1 MSSLL
6 YILIAILILGVLII
20 VHELG
25 HYTVGKLLKFRITE
39 FGIGFGPKLFSW
51 GKKET
56 KYSVRALPLGGFVAF
71 AGEDEDA
78 PDDPRAM
85 NNMPWYKRLLV
96 LFAGAGFN
104 IIFALLTC
112 FIVICI
118 MGKQLP
124 APVISSVAE
133 DAPVQQQALQ
143 QGDIV
148 TAVNGV
154 SVGSYDEFK
163 AQLDKWAEEGQLDLT
178 LTVDRNGQSVQVPA
192 LLYESTDEEGNTA
205 IKLGVTITYN
215 TVPIP
220 VGEAIGE
227 TFSTSWELTK
237 EMFRFLGR
245 LFTGNASIQ
254 DVSGPIS
261 TIGIMSDTIS
271 VGVES
276 AGAQGAL
283 LMILQLC
290 WLIGLNLAIFNLLP
304 IPALDGG
311 RRVFVIIE
319 AIRRKPINRELEAK
333 IHAIGFMVLIGLVIV
348 LEIARAIIL

>member
-1 MSSLL
+1 MSFL

-56 KYSVRALPLGGFVAF
+56 KYSIRALPLGGFVAF

-112 FIVICI
+112 FIVICM

-143 QGDIV
+143 RGDIV
-148 TAVNGV
+148 TAVDGV
-154 SVGSYDEFK
+154 DVGSYNEFK
-163 AQLDKWAEEGQLDLT
+163 AQLDKHVAAEQTSVT
-178 LTVDRNGQSVQVPA
+178 LTVSRDGQSVQVPA
-192 LLYESTDEEGNTA
+192 VLYESTDEAGNKVF
-205 IKLGVTITYN
+205 KLGVTITYN

-220 VGEAIGE
+220 VGEAAKE

-261 TIGIMSDTIS
+261 TIGIMSDQIS
-271 VGVES
+271 IGVDS
-276 AGAQGAL
+276 AGAQGAF

-290 WLIGLNLAIFNLLP
+290 WIIGMNLAIFNLLP

-311 RRVFVIIE
+311 RMVFVIIE

-333 IHAIGFMVLIGLVIV
+333 IHAIGFMLLIGLVIV
-348 LEIARAIIL
+348 LEIARAILL

>member
-1 MSSLL
+1 MSFL

-56 KYSVRALPLGGFVAF
+56 KYSIRALPLGGFVAF

-112 FIVICI
+112 FIVICM

-143 QGDIV
+143 RGDIV
-148 TAVNGV
+148 TAVDGV
-154 SVGSYDEFK
+154 DVGSYNEFK
-163 AQLDKWAEEGQLDLT
+163 AQLDKHVAAEQTSVT
-178 LTVDRNGQSVQVPA
+178 LTVSRDGQSVQVPA
-192 LLYESTDEEGNTA
+192 VLYESTDEAGNKVF
-205 IKLGVTITYN
+205 KLGVTITYN

-220 VGEAIGE
+220 VGEAAKE

-261 TIGIMSDTIS
+261 TIGIMSDQIS
-271 VGVES
+271 MGVDS
-276 AGAQGAL
+276 AGAQGAF

-290 WLIGLNLAIFNLLP
+290 WIIGMNLAIFNLLP

-311 RRVFVIIE
+311 RMVFVIIE

-333 IHAIGFMVLIGLVIV
+333 IHAIGFMLLIGLVIV
-348 LEIARAIIL
+348 LEIARAILL

>member
-1 MSSLL
+1 MSFL

-25 HYTVGKLLKFRITE
+25 HYTVGKLLKFRITD

-56 KYSVRALPLGGFVAF
+56 KYSIRALPLGGFVAF

-112 FIVICI
+112 FIVICM

-143 QGDIV
+143 RGDIV
-148 TAVNGV
+148 TAVDGV
-154 SVGSYDEFK
+154 DVGSYNEFK
-163 AQLDKWAEEGQLDLT
+163 AQLDKHVAAEQTSVT
-178 LTVDRNGQSVQVPA
+178 LTVSRDGQSVQVPA
-192 LLYESTDEEGNTA
+192 VLYESTDEAGNKVF
-205 IKLGVTITYN
+205 KLGVTITYN

-220 VGEAIGE
+220 VGEAAKE

-261 TIGIMSDTIS
+261 TIGIMSDQIS
-271 VGVES
+271 IGVDS
-276 AGAQGAL
+276 AGAQGAF

-290 WLIGLNLAIFNLLP
+290 WIIGMNLAIFNLLP

-311 RRVFVIIE
+311 RMVFVIIE

-333 IHAIGFMVLIGLVIV
+333 IHAIGFMLLIGLVIV
-348 LEIARAIIL
+348 LEIARAILL

>member
-1 MSSLL
+1 MSFL

-56 KYSVRALPLGGFVAF
+56 KYSIRALPLGGFVAF

-112 FIVICI
+112 FIVICM

-143 QGDIV
+143 RGDIV
-148 TAVNGV
+148 TAVDGV
-154 SVGSYDEFK
+154 DVGSYNEFK
-163 AQLDKWAEEGQLDLT
+163 AQLDKHVAAEQTSVT
-178 LTVDRNGQSVQVPA
+178 LTVSRDGQSVQVPA
-192 LLYESTDEEGNTA
+192 VLYESTDEAGNKVF
-205 IKLGVTITYN
+205 KLGVTITYN
-215 TVPIP
+215 TVPRP
-220 VGEAIGE
+220 VGEAAKE

-261 TIGIMSDTIS
+261 TIGIMSDQIS
-271 VGVES
+271 IGVDS
-276 AGAQGAL
+276 AGAQGAF

-290 WLIGLNLAIFNLLP
+290 WIIGMNLAIFNLLP

-311 RRVFVIIE
+311 RMVFVIIE

-333 IHAIGFMVLIGLVIV
+333 IHAIGFMLLIGLVIV
-348 LEIARAIIL
+348 LEIARAILL

>member
-1 MSSLL
+1 MSFL

-20 VHELG
+20 EHELG

-56 KYSVRALPLGGFVAF
+56 KYSIRALPLGGFVAF

-112 FIVICI
+112 FIVICM

-143 QGDIV
+143 RGDIV
-148 TAVNGV
+148 TAVDGV
-154 SVGSYDEFK
+154 DVGSYNEFK
-163 AQLDKWAEEGQLDLT
+163 AQLDKHVAAEQTSVT
-178 LTVDRNGQSVQVPA
+178 LTVSRDGQSVQVPA
-192 LLYESTDEEGNTA
+192 VLYESTDEAGNKVF
-205 IKLGVTITYN
+205 KLGVTITYN

-220 VGEAIGE
+220 VGEAAKE

-261 TIGIMSDTIS
+261 TIGIMSDQIS
-271 VGVES
+271 IGVDS
-276 AGAQGAL
+276 AGAQGAF

-290 WLIGLNLAIFNLLP
+290 WIIGMNLAIFNLLP

-311 RRVFVIIE
+311 RMVFVIIE

-333 IHAIGFMVLIGLVIV
+333 IHAIGFMLLIGLVIV
-348 LEIARAIIL
+348 LEIARAILL

>member
-1 MSSLL
+1 MSFL

-25 HYTVGKLLKFRITE
+25 HYTVGILLKFRITE

-56 KYSVRALPLGGFVAF
+56 KYSIRALPLGGFVAF

-112 FIVICI
+112 FIVICM

-143 QGDIV
+143 RGDIV
-148 TAVNGV
+148 TAVAGV
-154 SVGSYDEFK
+154 DVGSYNEFK
-163 AQLDKWAEEGQLDLT
+163 AQLDKHVAAEQTSVT
-178 LTVDRNGQSVQVPA
+178 LTVSRDGQSVQVPA
-192 LLYESTDEEGNTA
+192 VLYESTDEAGNKVF
-205 IKLGVTITYN
+205 KLGVTITYN

-220 VGEAIGE
+220 VGEAAKE

-261 TIGIMSDTIS
+261 TIGIMSDQIS
-271 VGVES
+271 IGVDS
-276 AGAQGAL
+276 AGAQGAF

-290 WLIGLNLAIFNLLP
+290 WIIGMNLAIFNLLP

-311 RRVFVIIE
+311 RMVFVIIE

-333 IHAIGFMVLIGLVIV
+333 IHAIGFMLLIGLVIV
-348 LEIARAIIL
+348 LEIARAILL

>member
-1 MSSLL
+1 MSFL

-56 KYSVRALPLGGFVAF
+56 KYSIRALPLGGFVAF

-112 FIVICI
+112 FIVICM

-143 QGDIV
+143 RGDIV
-148 TAVNGV
+148 TAVDGV
-154 SVGSYDEFK
+154 DVGSYNEFK
-163 AQLDKWAEEGQLDLT
+163 AQLDKHVAAEQTSVT
-178 LTVDRNGQSVQVPA
+178 LTVSRDGQSVQVPA
-192 LLYESTDEEGNTA
+192 VLYESTDEAGNKVF
-205 IKLGVTITYN
+205 KLGVTITYN

-220 VGEAIGE
+220 VGEAAKE

-261 TIGIMSDTIS
+261 TIGIMSDQIS
-271 VGVES
+271 IGVDS
-276 AGAQGAL
+276 AGAQGAF
-283 LMILQLC
+283 LMILQLG
-290 WLIGLNLAIFNLLP
+290 WIIGMNLAIFNLLP

-311 RRVFVIIE
+311 RMVFVIIE

-333 IHAIGFMVLIGLVIV
+333 IHAIGFMLLIGLVIV
-348 LEIARAIIL
+348 LEIARAILL

>member
-1 MSSLL
+1 MSFL

-56 KYSVRALPLGGFVAF
+56 KYSIRALPLGGFVAF

-96 LFAGAGFN
+96 LFEGAGFN

-112 FIVICI
+112 FIVICM

-143 QGDIV
+143 RGDIV
-148 TAVNGV
+148 TAVDGV
-154 SVGSYDEFK
+154 DVGSYNEFK
-163 AQLDKWAEEGQLDLT
+163 AQLDKHVAAEQTSVT
-178 LTVDRNGQSVQVPA
+178 LTVSRDGQSVQVPA
-192 LLYESTDEEGNTA
+192 VLYESTDEAGNKVF
-205 IKLGVTITYN
+205 KLGVTITYN

-220 VGEAIGE
+220 VGEAAKE

-261 TIGIMSDTIS
+261 TIGIMSDQIS
-271 VGVES
+271 IGVDS
-276 AGAQGAL
+276 AGAQGAF

-290 WLIGLNLAIFNLLP
+290 WIIGMNLAIFNLLP

-311 RRVFVIIE
+311 RMVFVIIE

-333 IHAIGFMVLIGLVIV
+333 IHAIGFMLLIGLVIV
-348 LEIARAIIL
+348 LEIARAILL

>member
-1 MSSLL
+1 
-6 YILIAILILGVLII
+6 
-20 VHELG
+20 
-25 HYTVGKLLKFRITE
+25 
-39 FGIGFGPKLFSW
+39 
-51 GKKET
+51 
-56 KYSVRALPLGGFVAF
+56 
-71 AGEDEDA
+71 
-78 PDDPRAM
+78 M
-85 NNMPWYKRLLV
+85 NNMPWYKRLPV

-311 RRVFVIIE
+311 RMVFVIIE

>member
-1 MSSLL
+1 MSFL

-56 KYSVRALPLGGFVAF
+56 KYSIRALPLGGFVAF

-112 FIVICI
+112 FIVICM

-143 QGDIV
+143 RGDIV
-148 TAVNGV
+148 TAVDGV
-154 SVGSYDEFK
+154 DVGSYNEFK
-163 AQLDKWAEEGQLDLT
+163 AQLDKHVAAEQTSVT
-178 LTVDRNGQSVQVPA
+178 LTVSRDGQSVQVPA
-192 LLYESTDEEGNTA
+192 VLYESTDEAG
-205 IKLGVTITYN
+205 K
-215 TVPIP
+215 
-220 VGEAIGE
+220 E

-261 TIGIMSDTIS
+261 TIGIMSDQIS
-271 VGVES
+271 IGVDS
-276 AGAQGAL
+276 AGAQGAF

-290 WLIGLNLAIFNLLP
+290 WIIGMNLAIFNLLP
-304 IPALDGG
+304 ITALDGG
-311 RRVFVIIE
+311 RMVFVIIE

-333 IHAIGFMVLIGLVIV
+333 IHAIGFMLLIGLVIV
-348 LEIARAIIL
+348 LEIARAILL

>member
-1 MSSLL
+1 MSLL

-25 HYTVGKLLKFRITE
+25 HYTVGKLLKFRIME

-112 FIVICI
+112 FIAICI
-118 MGKQLP
+118 IGKQLP

-133 DAPVQQQALQ
+133 DAPAQQQALQ
-143 QGDIV
+143 KGDIV
-148 TAVNGV
+148 TAVNGIQ
-154 SVGSYDEFK
+154 VGSYDEFK
-163 AQLDKWAEEGQLDLT
+163 AQLDKLAEAKEMDIV
-178 LTVDRNGQSVQVPA
+178 LTVDRDGQSVQVPA
-192 LLYESTDEEGNTA
+192 ELYESEDEAGNKVL
-205 IKLGVTITYN
+205 KLGITITYN

-220 VGEAIGE
+220 VGEAVKA
-227 TFSTSWELTK
+227 TFSTSWDLTK
-237 EMFRFLGR
+237 EMFAFLGR

-261 TIGIMSDTIS
+261 TIGIMSDQIS
-271 VGVES
+271 IGVES
-276 AGAQGAL
+276 AGSQGAI
-283 LMILQLC
+283 LMILQLF
-290 WLIGLNLAIFNLLP
+290 WIIGINLAIFNLLP

-311 RRVFVIIE
+311 RMVFVIIE
-319 AIRRKPINRELEAK
+319 AIRRKPIKRELEAK
-333 IHAIGFMVLIGLVIV
+333 IHAIGFMLLIGLVIV

>member
-1 MSSLL
+1 MSFL

-56 KYSVRALPLGGFVAF
+56 KYSIRALPLGGFVAF

-112 FIVICI
+112 FIVICM

-143 QGDIV
+143 RGDIV
-148 TAVNGV
+148 TAVDGV
-154 SVGSYDEFK
+154 DVGSYNEFK
-163 AQLDKWAEEGQLDLT
+163 AQLDKHVAAAQTSVT
-178 LTVDRNGQSVQVPA
+178 LTVSRDGQSVQVPA
-192 LLYESTDEEGNTA
+192 VLYESTDEAGNKVF
-205 IKLGVTITYN
+205 KLGVTITYN

-220 VGEAIGE
+220 VGEAAKE

-261 TIGIMSDTIS
+261 TIGIMSDQIS
-271 VGVES
+271 IGVDS
-276 AGAQGAL
+276 AGAQGAF

-290 WLIGLNLAIFNLLP
+290 WIIGMNLAIFNLLP

-311 RRVFVIIE
+311 RMVFVIIE

-333 IHAIGFMVLIGLVIV
+333 IHAIGFMLLIGLVIV
-348 LEIARAIIL
+348 LEIARAILL

>member
-1 MSSLL
+1 MSFL
-6 YILIAILILGVLII
+6 YILIAILILGVIII

-56 KYSVRALPLGGFVAF
+56 KYSIRALPLGGFVAF

-112 FIVICI
+112 FIVICM

-143 QGDIV
+143 RGDLV
-148 TAVNGV
+148 TAVDGV
-154 SVGSYDEFK
+154 DVGSYNEVK
-163 AQLDKWAEEGQLDLT
+163 AQLDKHVAAEQTSVT
-178 LTVDRNGQSVQVPA
+178 LTVSRDGQSVQVPA
-192 LLYESTDEEGNTA
+192 VLYESTDEAGNKVF
-205 IKLGVTITYN
+205 KLGVTITYN

-220 VGEAIGE
+220 VGEAAKE

-261 TIGIMSDTIS
+261 TIGIMSDQIS
-271 VGVES
+271 IGVDS
-276 AGAQGAL
+276 AGAQGAF

-290 WLIGLNLAIFNLLP
+290 WIIGMNLAIFNLLP

-311 RRVFVIIE
+311 RMVFVIIE

-333 IHAIGFMVLIGLVIV
+333 IHAIGFMLLIGLVIV
-348 LEIARAIIL
+348 LEIARAILL

>member
-1 MSSLL
+1 MSFL

-56 KYSVRALPLGGFVAF
+56 KYSIRALPLGGFVAF

-112 FIVICI
+112 FIVICM

-143 QGDIV
+143 RGDIV
-148 TAVNGV
+148 TAVDGV
-154 SVGSYDEFK
+154 DVGSYNEFK
-163 AQLDKWAEEGQLDLT
+163 AQLDKHVAAEQTSVT
-178 LTVDRNGQSVQVPA
+178 LTVSRDGQSVQVPA
-192 LLYESTDEEGNTA
+192 VLYESTDEAGNKVF
-205 IKLGVTITYN
+205 KLGVTITYN

-220 VGEAIGE
+220 VGEAAKE

-261 TIGIMSDTIS
+261 TIGIMSDQIS
-271 VGVES
+271 IGVDS
-276 AGAQGAL
+276 AGAQGAF

-290 WLIGLNLAIFNLLP
+290 WIIGMNLAIFNLLP

-311 RRVFVIIE
+311 RMVFVIIE

-333 IHAIGFMVLIGLVIV
+333 IHAIGFMLLIV
-348 LEIARAIIL
+348 LEIARAILL

>member
-1 MSSLL
+1 MSFL

-56 KYSVRALPLGGFVAF
+56 KYSIRALPLGGFVAF

-112 FIVICI
+112 FIVICM

-133 DAPVQQQALQ
+133 DAPVQQLALQ
-143 QGDIV
+143 RGDIV
-148 TAVNGV
+148 TAVDGV
-154 SVGSYDEFK
+154 SVGSYNEFK
-163 AQLDKWAEEGQLDLT
+163 AQLDKHVAAKQTSVT
-178 LTVDRNGQSVQVPA
+178 LTVSRDGQSVQVPA
-192 LLYESTDEEGNTA
+192 VLYESTDEAGNKVF
-205 IKLGVTITYN
+205 KLGVTITYN

-220 VGEAIGE
+220 VGEAAKE

-261 TIGIMSDTIS
+261 TIGIMSDQIS
-271 VGVES
+271 IGVDS
-276 AGAQGAL
+276 AGAQGAF

-290 WLIGLNLAIFNLLP
+290 WIIGMNLAIFNLLP

-311 RRVFVIIE
+311 RMVFVIIE

-333 IHAIGFMVLIGLVIV
+333 IHAIGFMLLIGLVIV
-348 LEIARAIIL
+348 LEIARAILL

>member
-1 MSSLL
+1 MSFL

-56 KYSVRALPLGGFVAF
+56 KYSIRALPLGGFVAF

-112 FIVICI
+112 FIVICM

-143 QGDIV
+143 RGDIV
-148 TAVNGV
+148 TAVDGV
-154 SVGSYDEFK
+154 DVGSYNEFK
-163 AQLDKWAEEGQLDLT
+163 AQLDKHVAAEQTSVT
-178 LTVDRNGQSVQVPA
+178 LTVSRDGQSVQVPA
-192 LLYESTDEEGNTA
+192 VLYESTDEAGNKVF
-205 IKLGVTITYN
+205 KLGVTITYN

-220 VGEAIGE
+220 VGEAAKE

-261 TIGIMSDTIS
+261 TIGIMSDQIS
-271 VGVES
+271 IGVDS
-276 AGAQGAL
+276 AGAQGAF

-290 WLIGLNLAIFNLLP
+290 WIIGMNLAIFNLLP

-311 RRVFVIIE
+311 RMVFVIIE
-319 AIRRKPINRELEAK
+319 VIRRKPINRELEAK
-333 IHAIGFMVLIGLVIV
+333 IHAIGFMLLIGLVIV
-348 LEIARAIIL
+348 LEIARAILL

>member
-1 MSSLL
+1 MSFL

-56 KYSVRALPLGGFVAF
+56 KYSIRALPLGGFVAF

-112 FIVICI
+112 FIVICM

-133 DAPVQQQALQ
+133 DAPVQQLALQ
-143 QGDIV
+143 RGDIV
-148 TAVNGV
+148 TAVDGV
-154 SVGSYDEFK
+154 DVGSYNEFK
-163 AQLDKWAEEGQLDLT
+163 AQLDKHVAAEQTSVT
-178 LTVDRNGQSVQVPA
+178 LTVSRDGQSVQVPA
-192 LLYESTDEEGNTA
+192 VLYESTDEAGNKVF
-205 IKLGVTITYN
+205 KLGVTITYN

-220 VGEAIGE
+220 VGEAAKE

-261 TIGIMSDTIS
+261 TIGIMSDQIS
-271 VGVES
+271 IGVDS
-276 AGAQGAL
+276 AGAQGAF

-290 WLIGLNLAIFNLLP
+290 WIIGMNLAIFNLLP

-311 RRVFVIIE
+311 RMVFVIIE

-333 IHAIGFMVLIGLVIV
+333 IHAIGFMLLIGLVIV
-348 LEIARAIIL
+348 LEIARAILL

>member
-1 MSSLL
+1 M
-6 YILIAILILGVLII
+6 
-20 VHELG
+20 
-25 HYTVGKLLKFRITE
+25 
-39 FGIGFGPKLFSW
+39 
-51 GKKET
+51 
-56 KYSVRALPLGGFVAF
+56 
-71 AGEDEDA
+71 
-78 PDDPRAM
+78 
-85 NNMPWYKRLLV
+85 YKRQ
-96 LFAGAGFN
+96 GFN

-112 FIVICI
+112 FIVICM

-143 QGDIV
+143 RGDIV
-148 TAVNGV
+148 TAVDGV
-154 SVGSYDEFK
+154 DVGSYNEFK
-163 AQLDKWAEEGQLDLT
+163 AQLDKHVAAEQTSVT
-178 LTVDRNGQSVQVPA
+178 LTVSRDGQSVQVPA
-192 LLYESTDEEGNTA
+192 VLYESTDEAGNKVF
-205 IKLGVTITYN
+205 KLGVTITYN

-220 VGEAIGE
+220 VGEAAKE

-261 TIGIMSDTIS
+261 TIGIMSDQIS
-271 VGVES
+271 IGVDS
-276 AGAQGAL
+276 AGAQGAF

-290 WLIGLNLAIFNLLP
+290 WIIGMNLAIFNLLP

-311 RRVFVIIE
+311 RMVFVIIE

-333 IHAIGFMVLIGLVIV
+333 IHAIGFMLLIGLVIV
-348 LEIARAIIL
+348 LEIARAILL

>member
-1 MSSLL
+1 MSFL

-56 KYSVRALPLGGFVAF
+56 KYSIRALPLGGFVAF

-112 FIVICI
+112 FIVICM

-143 QGDIV
+143 RGDIV
-148 TAVNGV
+148 TAVDGV
-154 SVGSYDEFK
+154 SVGSYNEFK
-163 AQLDKWAEEGQLDLT
+163 AQLDKHVAAKQTSVT
-178 LTVDRNGQSVQVPA
+178 LTVSRDGQSVQVPA
-192 LLYESTDEEGNTA
+192 VLYESTDEAGNKVF
-205 IKLGVTITYN
+205 KLGVTITYN

-220 VGEAIGE
+220 VGEAAKE

-261 TIGIMSDTIS
+261 TIGIMSDQIS
-271 VGVES
+271 IGVDS
-276 AGAQGAL
+276 AGAQGAF

-290 WLIGLNLAIFNLLP
+290 WIIGMNLAIFNLLP

-311 RRVFVIIE
+311 RMVFVIIE

-333 IHAIGFMVLIGLVIV
+333 IHAIGFMLLIGLVIV
-348 LEIARAIIL
+348 LEIARAILL

>member
-1 MSSLL
+1 MSFL

-56 KYSVRALPLGGFVAF
+56 KYSIRALPLGGFVAF
-71 AGEDEDA
+71 AGEDEDS

-112 FIVICI
+112 FIVICM

-143 QGDIV
+143 RGDIV
-148 TAVNGV
+148 TAVDGV
-154 SVGSYDEFK
+154 DVGSYNEFK
-163 AQLDKWAEEGQLDLT
+163 AQLDKHVAAEQTSVT
-178 LTVDRNGQSVQVPA
+178 LTVSRDGQSVQVPA
-192 LLYESTDEEGNTA
+192 VLYESTDEAGNKVF
-205 IKLGVTITYN
+205 KLGVTITYN

-220 VGEAIGE
+220 VGEAAKE

-261 TIGIMSDTIS
+261 TIGIMSDQIS
-271 VGVES
+271 IGVDS
-276 AGAQGAL
+276 AGAQGAF

-290 WLIGLNLAIFNLLP
+290 WIIGMNLAIFNLLP

-311 RRVFVIIE
+311 RMVFVIIE

-333 IHAIGFMVLIGLVIV
+333 IHAIGFMLLIGLVIV
-348 LEIARAIIL
+348 LEIARAILL

>member
-1 MSSLL
+1 MSFL

-39 FGIGFGPKLFSW
+39 FGIGFGPELFSW

-56 KYSVRALPLGGFVAF
+56 KYSIRALPLGGFVAF

-112 FIVICI
+112 FIVICM

-143 QGDIV
+143 RGDIV
-148 TAVNGV
+148 TAVDGV
-154 SVGSYDEFK
+154 DVGSYNEFK
-163 AQLDKWAEEGQLDLT
+163 AQLDKHVAAEQTSVT
-178 LTVDRNGQSVQVPA
+178 LTVSRDGQSVQVPA
-192 LLYESTDEEGNTA
+192 VLYESTDEAGNKVF
-205 IKLGVTITYN
+205 KLGVTITYN

-220 VGEAIGE
+220 VGEAAKE

-261 TIGIMSDTIS
+261 TIGIMSDQIS
-271 VGVES
+271 IGVDS
-276 AGAQGAL
+276 AGAQGAF

-290 WLIGLNLAIFNLLP
+290 WIIGMNLAIFNLLP

-311 RRVFVIIE
+311 RMVFVIIE

-333 IHAIGFMVLIGLVIV
+333 IHAIGFMLLIGLVIV
-348 LEIARAIIL
+348 LEIARAILL

>member
-1 MSSLL
+1 MSFL

-56 KYSVRALPLGGFVAF
+56 KYSIRALPLGGFVAF

-112 FIVICI
+112 FIVICM

-143 QGDIV
+143 RGDIV
-148 TAVNGV
+148 TAVDGV
-154 SVGSYDEFK
+154 DVGSYNEFK
-163 AQLDKWAEEGQLDLT
+163 AQLDKHVAAEQTSVT
-178 LTVDRNGQSVQVPA
+178 LTVSRDGQSVQVPA
-192 LLYESTDEEGNTA
+192 VLYESTDEAGNKVF
-205 IKLGVTITYN
+205 KLGVTITYN

-220 VGEAIGE
+220 VGEAAKE

-261 TIGIMSDTIS
+261 TIGIMSDQIS
-271 VGVES
+271 IGVDS
-276 AGAQGAL
+276 AGAQGAF

-290 WLIGLNLAIFNLLP
+290 WIIGMNLAIFNLLP
-304 IPALDGG
+304 IPALDGC
-311 RRVFVIIE
+311 RMVFVIIE

-333 IHAIGFMVLIGLVIV
+333 IHAIGFMLLIGLVIV
-348 LEIARAIIL
+348 LEIARAILL

>member
-1 MSSLL
+1 MSFL

-56 KYSVRALPLGGFVAF
+56 KYSIRALPLGGFVAF

-112 FIVICI
+112 FIVICM

-143 QGDIV
+143 RGDIV
-148 TAVNGV
+148 TAVDGV
-154 SVGSYDEFK
+154 DVGSYNEFK
-163 AQLDKWAEEGQLDLT
+163 AQLDKHVAAEQTSVT
-178 LTVDRNGQSVQVPA
+178 LTVSRDGQSVQVPA
-192 LLYESTDEEGNTA
+192 VLYESTDEAGNKVF
-205 IKLGVTITYN
+205 KLGVTITYN

-220 VGEAIGE
+220 VGEAAKE

-261 TIGIMSDTIS
+261 TIGIMSDQIS
-271 VGVES
+271 IGVDS
-276 AGAQGAL
+276 AGAQGAF
-283 LMILQLC
+283 LMNLQLC
-290 WLIGLNLAIFNLLP
+290 WIIGMNLAIFNLLP

-311 RRVFVIIE
+311 RMVFVIIE

-333 IHAIGFMVLIGLVIV
+333 IHAIGFMLLIGLVIV
-348 LEIARAIIL
+348 LEIARAILL

>member
-1 MSSLL
+1 MSFL

-56 KYSVRALPLGGFVAF
+56 KYSIRALPLGGFVAF

-96 LFAGAGFN
+96 LFAGVGFN

-112 FIVICI
+112 FIVICM

-143 QGDIV
+143 RWDIV
-148 TAVNGV
+148 TAVDGV
-154 SVGSYDEFK
+154 DVGSYNEFK
-163 AQLDKWAEEGQLDLT
+163 AQLDKHVAAEQTSVT
-178 LTVDRNGQSVQVPA
+178 LTVSRDGQSVQVPA
-192 LLYESTDEEGNTA
+192 VLYESTDEAGNKVF
-205 IKLGVTITYN
+205 KLGVTITYN

-220 VGEAIGE
+220 VGEAAKE

-261 TIGIMSDTIS
+261 TIGIMSDQIS
-271 VGVES
+271 IGVDS
-276 AGAQGAL
+276 AGAQGAF

-290 WLIGLNLAIFNLLP
+290 WIIGMNLAIFNLLP

-311 RRVFVIIE
+311 RMVFVIIE

-333 IHAIGFMVLIGLVIV
+333 IHAIGFMLLIGLVIV
-348 LEIARAIIL
+348 LEIARAILL

>member
-1 MSSLL
+1 M
-6 YILIAILILGVLII
+6 
-20 VHELG
+20 
-25 HYTVGKLLKFRITE
+25 
-39 FGIGFGPKLFSW
+39 
-51 GKKET
+51 
-56 KYSVRALPLGGFVAF
+56 PLGGFVAF

-112 FIVICI
+112 FIVICM

-143 QGDIV
+143 RGDIV
-148 TAVNGV
+148 TAVDGV
-154 SVGSYDEFK
+154 DVGSYNEFK
-163 AQLDKWAEEGQLDLT
+163 AQLDKHVAAEQTSVT
-178 LTVDRNGQSVQVPA
+178 LTVSRDGQSVQVPA
-192 LLYESTDEEGNTA
+192 VLYESTDEAGNKVF
-205 IKLGVTITYN
+205 KLGVTITYN

-220 VGEAIGE
+220 VGEAAKE

-261 TIGIMSDTIS
+261 TIGIMSDQIS
-271 VGVES
+271 IGVDS
-276 AGAQGAL
+276 AGRAGSVSDDFAAL
-283 LMILQLC
+283 LDYRHESCHFQFT
-290 WLIGLNLAIFNLLP
+290 AHSR
-304 IPALDGG
+304 AG
-311 RRVFVIIE
+311 RRPHGVCYYRGYKE
-319 AIRRKPINRELEAK
+319 KA
-333 IHAIGFMVLIGLVIV
+333 H
-348 LEIARAIIL
+348 

>member
-1 MSSLL
+1 MSFL

-56 KYSVRALPLGGFVAF
+56 KYSIRALPLGGFVAF

-112 FIVICI
+112 FIVICM

-143 QGDIV
+143 RGDIV
-148 TAVNGV
+148 TAVDGV
-154 SVGSYDEFK
+154 SVGSYNEFK
-163 AQLDKWAEEGQLDLT
+163 AQLDKHVAAEQTSVT
-178 LTVDRNGQSVQVPA
+178 LTVSRDGQSVQVPA
-192 LLYESTDEEGNTA
+192 VLYESTDEAGNKVF
-205 IKLGVTITYN
+205 KLGVTITYN

-220 VGEAIGE
+220 VGEAAKE

-261 TIGIMSDTIS
+261 TIGIMSDQIS
-271 VGVES
+271 IGVDS
-276 AGAQGAL
+276 AGAQGAF

-290 WLIGLNLAIFNLLP
+290 WIIGMNLAIFNLLP

-311 RRVFVIIE
+311 RMVFVIIE
-319 AIRRKPINRELEAK
+319 VIRRKPINRELEAK
-333 IHAIGFMVLIGLVIV
+333 IHAIGFMLLIGLVIV
-348 LEIARAIIL
+348 LEIARAILL

>member
-1 MSSLL
+1 MSFL

-39 FGIGFGPKLFSW
+39 FGIGFGPQLFSW

-56 KYSVRALPLGGFVAF
+56 KYSIRALPLGGFVAF

-112 FIVICI
+112 FIVICM

-143 QGDIV
+143 RGDIV
-148 TAVNGV
+148 TAVDGV
-154 SVGSYDEFK
+154 DVGSYNEFK
-163 AQLDKWAEEGQLDLT
+163 AQLDKHVAAEQTSVT
-178 LTVDRNGQSVQVPA
+178 LTVSRDGQSVQVPA
-192 LLYESTDEEGNTA
+192 VLYESTDEAGNKVF
-205 IKLGVTITYN
+205 KLGVTITYN

-220 VGEAIGE
+220 VGEAAKE

-261 TIGIMSDTIS
+261 TIGIMSDQIS
-271 VGVES
+271 IGVDS
-276 AGAQGAL
+276 AGAQGAF

-290 WLIGLNLAIFNLLP
+290 WIIGMNLAIFNLLP

-311 RRVFVIIE
+311 RMVFVIIE

-333 IHAIGFMVLIGLVIV
+333 IHAIGFMLLIGLVIV
-348 LEIARAIIL
+348 LEIARAILL

>member
-1 MSSLL
+1 M
-6 YILIAILILGVLII
+6 
-20 VHELG
+20 
-25 HYTVGKLLKFRITE
+25 
-39 FGIGFGPKLFSW
+39 
-51 GKKET
+51 
-56 KYSVRALPLGGFVAF
+56 PLGGFVAF

-112 FIVICI
+112 FIVICM

-143 QGDIV
+143 RGDIV
-148 TAVNGV
+148 TAVDGV
-154 SVGSYDEFK
+154 DVGSYNEFK
-163 AQLDKWAEEGQLDLT
+163 AQLDKHVAAEQTSVT
-178 LTVDRNGQSVQVPA
+178 LTVSRDGQSVQVPA
-192 LLYESTDEEGNTA
+192 VLYESTDEAGNKVF
-205 IKLGVTITYN
+205 KLGVTITYN

-220 VGEAIGE
+220 VGEAAKE

-261 TIGIMSDTIS
+261 TIGIMSDQIS
-271 VGVES
+271 IGVDS
-276 AGAQGAL
+276 AGAQGAF

-290 WLIGLNLAIFNLLP
+290 WIIGMNLAIFNLLP

-311 RRVFVIIE
+311 RMVFVIIE

-333 IHAIGFMVLIGLVIV
+333 IHAIGFMLLIGLVIV
-348 LEIARAIIL
+348 LEIARAILL

>member
-1 MSSLL
+1 MSFL

-56 KYSVRALPLGGFVAF
+56 KYSIRALPLGGFVAF

-112 FIVICI
+112 FIVICM

-143 QGDIV
+143 RGDIV
-148 TAVNGV
+148 TAVDGV
-154 SVGSYDEFK
+154 SVGSYNEFK
-163 AQLDKWAEEGQLDLT
+163 AQLDKHVAAEQTSVT
-178 LTVDRNGQSVQVPA
+178 LTVSRDGQSVQVPA
-192 LLYESTDEEGNTA
+192 VLYESTDEAGNKVF
-205 IKLGVTITYN
+205 KLGVTITYN

-220 VGEAIGE
+220 VGEAAKE

-261 TIGIMSDTIS
+261 TIGIMSDQIS
-271 VGVES
+271 IGVDS
-276 AGAQGAL
+276 AGAQGAF

-290 WLIGLNLAIFNLLP
+290 WIIGMNLAIFNLLP

-311 RRVFVIIE
+311 RMVFVIIE

-333 IHAIGFMVLIGLVIV
+333 IHAIGFMLLIGLVIV
-348 LEIARAIIL
+348 LEIARAILL

>member
-1 MSSLL
+1 M
-6 YILIAILILGVLII
+6 
-20 VHELG
+20 HELG

-56 KYSVRALPLGGFVAF
+56 KYSIRALPLGGFVAF

-112 FIVICI
+112 FIVICM

-143 QGDIV
+143 RGDIV
-148 TAVNGV
+148 TAVDGV
-154 SVGSYDEFK
+154 DVGSYNEFK
-163 AQLDKWAEEGQLDLT
+163 AQLDKHVAAEQSSVT
-178 LTVDRNGQSVQVPA
+178 LTVSRDGQSVQVPA
-192 LLYESTDEEGNTA
+192 VLYESTDEAGNKVF
-205 IKLGVTITYN
+205 KLGVTITYN

-220 VGEAIGE
+220 VGEAAKE

-261 TIGIMSDTIS
+261 TIGIMSDQIS
-271 VGVES
+271 IGVDS
-276 AGAQGAL
+276 AGAQGAF

-290 WLIGLNLAIFNLLP
+290 WIIGMNLAIFNLLP

-311 RRVFVIIE
+311 RMVFVIIE

-333 IHAIGFMVLIGLVIV
+333 IHAIGFMLLIGLVIV
-348 LEIARAIIL
+348 LEIARAILL